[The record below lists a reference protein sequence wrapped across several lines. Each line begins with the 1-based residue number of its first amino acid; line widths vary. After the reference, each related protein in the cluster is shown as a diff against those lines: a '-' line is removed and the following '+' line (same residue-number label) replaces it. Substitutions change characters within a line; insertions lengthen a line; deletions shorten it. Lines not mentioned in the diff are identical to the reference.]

1 MADHMELVAEMPLL
15 ERLSASDRLAHAKKR
30 RTQQLKQWVH
40 RQKELDKKS
49 KKRKDVP
56 KQEKTS
62 KKRLKFVDTV
72 TLLDS
77 AARDD
82 VHEVA
87 ELLKSGV
94 SPDMTN
100 SDGLTP
106 LHQCC
111 IEGSEEMM
119 KVLVE
124 AGANVNAVDCE
135 LWTPLH
141 AAATCGHI
149 NLVRYLINNGAD
161 VLAVNADGNMP
172 YDICEDETALD
183 YIESVMAQKGVTQDQ
198 IERLRGGREQAMLDD
213 LRDRANQG
221 MDLEF
226 TDKEGASPLHIA
238 SANGY
243 ERVAEFLLDH
253 HVSVDIRDKDG
264 WQPIHAAAYWSQPEL
279 VDLLLS
285 NGADLDAKTNWGE
298 TPIEVTED
306 ENIRKRLEEWKT
318 KAAARKAQD
327 RWRAAMRK
335 NSSAST
341 SRRKR
346 PHSLLAGGRPCDE
359 FSAMRKSS
367 VREREEMMRRES
379 RGEGKALLARV
390 EDQDAVDT
398 RLEETNIDD
407 VTVNMEAGPGVPTVT
422 VTEPEDSPN
431 TAPTPDT
438 QSAPHRTEP
447 SHTSSDKPS
456 SPARA
461 VTPAVPTTGVTP
473 GTNTASTNTVSTA
486 TVAVTPPGD
495 AVQPAETANT
505 APPASQNRVVLDENK
520 ENREGDRSRNGNRDS
535 ALRSMLDAFKSDR
548 YQLVSGKPKSNGAPQ
563 TLAELKRQ
571 RALALRQQLSSTFSN
586 EGNSNSSDQGSR
598 TPSQNGGD
606 NTAYPYINTT
616 GSLDPPMQRFKS
628 PVQEVVGTRKTSC
641 CVVM

>member
-30 RTQQLKQWVH
+30 RSQQMKQWVH
-40 RQKELDKKS
+40 RQKELDKKN
-49 KKRKDVP
+49 KKKKDVP
-56 KQEKTS
+56 KQEKS

-213 LRDRANQG
+213 LKDRANQG

-226 TDKEGASPLHIA
+226 TDKEGATPLHMA

-298 TPIEVTED
+298 TPSEVTED

-341 SRRKR
+341 SRRK
-346 PHSLLAGGRPCDE
+346 S
-359 FSAMRKSS
+359 SAMRKSS
-367 VREREEMMRRES
+367 VRDREEMMRRES

-390 EDQDAVDT
+390 EIQNQDAVVT

-407 VTVNMEAGPGVPTVT
+407 VTVNMESGVPTVT
-422 VTEPEDSPN
+422 VTEPEDSHN
-431 TAPTPDT
+431 TTPSQDT
-438 QSAPHRTEP
+438 QSVPHRTES
-447 SHTSSDKPS
+447 SHTSSDKPA

-461 VTPAVPTTGVTP
+461 VTPAVSTPAVTP
-473 GTNTASTNTVSTA
+473 GTAPAPAPANTASTA
-486 TVAVTPPGD
+486 TVAPTPPGD

-505 APPASQNRVVLDENK
+505 VTPASQNRVVLDENK

-535 ALRSMLDAFKSDR
+535 ALRSMLDAFKSDK
-548 YQLVSGKPKSNGAPQ
+548 YQLVSGKPKSNGGPQ

-571 RALALRQQLSSTFSN
+571 RALALRQQLSSAFSS
-586 EGNSNSSDQGSR
+586 EGNSSSDQGSR
-598 TPSQNGGD
+598 TPSLGMSSQNGGD

-616 GSLDPPMQRFKS
+616 GSLDPPMQRFRS

>member
-30 RTQQLKQWVH
+30 RSQQLKQWVH

-56 KQEKTS
+56 KQQEKS

-82 VHEVA
+82 VQEVA

-183 YIESVMAQKGVTQDQ
+183 YIESVMAQRGVTQDQ
-198 IERLRGGREQAMLDD
+198 IERLRGGREQTMLDD
-213 LRDRANQG
+213 LRDRVNQG

-226 TDKEGASPLHIA
+226 TDREGATPLHIA

-285 NGADLDAKTNWGE
+285 NGADLEAKTNWGE
-298 TPIEVTED
+298 TPMEVTED

-318 KAAARKAQD
+318 KAAARKAHD
-327 RWRAAMRK
+327 RWRAALRK

-341 SRRKR
+341 SRRK
-346 PHSLLAGGRPCDE
+346 S
-359 FSAMRKSS
+359 SALRKSS

-390 EDQDAVDT
+390 EDAVDT

-407 VTVNMEAGPGVPTVT
+407 VTVNVDPGVPTVT
-422 VTEPEDSPN
+422 VSEPEDPQN
-431 TAPTPDT
+431 TTPSQDT
-438 QSAPHRTEP
+438 QSFPHRTES
-447 SHTSSDKPS
+447 SHASSERPS
-456 SPARA
+456 SPVRA
-461 VTPAVPTTGVTP
+461 VTSAVTP
-473 GTNTASTNTVSTA
+473 GTPAAPTNTVP
-486 TVAVTPPGD
+486 TVAVAPPSD
-495 AVQPAETANT
+495 AVLQPPETANT
-505 APPASQNRVVLDENK
+505 VSPTTQNRVVSDENK

-535 ALRSMLDAFKSDR
+535 ALRTMLDAFKSDK

-571 RALALRQQLSSTFSN
+571 RALALRQQLSSAFSS

-598 TPSQNGGD
+598 TPSLGVSSQNGGD
-606 NTAYPYINTT
+606 NAAYPYINTT
-616 GSLDPPMQRFKS
+616 GSLDPPMQRFRS